1 MLALHAPSLQGA
13 SGLSLRWMQ
22 VRRGARASPA
32 QKSGTMSTICRHFD
46 CFTYICR
53 SKQQTQRSDEEIPT
67 YNDCPG
73 RAGGWCECTDKGN
86 AWILDRKAW
95 LQDIHTQH
103 PP

>member
-73 RAGGWCECTDKGN
+73 RAGGGCECTDKGN